1 MNAFGINSATKV
13 KVQPGIVGGL
23 QKNSWQ
29 QRDSNVSL
37 DSMGGFNSVASPD
50 VRIPESILRKNSD
63 FYISTKANLA
73 DTPEH
78 EKEPTTA
85 IILTDK
91 KIDSNQ
97 V

>member
-13 KVQPGIVGGL
+13 KVQSGILGGL
-23 QKNSWQ
+23 QKNSWL

-37 DSMGGFNSVASPD
+37 DSMGNGFKSLASD
-50 VRIPESILRKNSD
+50 VRIPENILRKNSG
-63 FYISTKANLA
+63 FCISTKANLA

-78 EKEPTTA
+78 ETEPTTA

-91 KIDSNQ
+91 KID
-97 V
+97 